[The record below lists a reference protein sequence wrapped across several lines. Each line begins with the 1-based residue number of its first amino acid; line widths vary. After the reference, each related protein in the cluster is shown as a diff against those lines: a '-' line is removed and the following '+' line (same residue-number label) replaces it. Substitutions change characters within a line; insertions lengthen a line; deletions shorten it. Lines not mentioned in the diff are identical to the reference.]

1 MKRVVLLIVLMCSF
15 GNMLRAQ
22 SCGDT
27 PNDVKL
33 KWMTDQIAEIH
44 NRVMTG
50 ATIEGVQKE
59 MNIPLTILLE
69 DVSLESGRRLLRY
82 DKLSDISSVECYFC
96 FGGNN
101 RVEFAGVVIAGT
113 YNEIDDVLRK
123 NDFYLDEM
131 LDKQIACYKNKYSK
145 VQADVIRA
153 QGQGIQYSVNM
164 RGPEGFQYITSE
176 QYVFLKRREAIDEV
190 MLQANTKGVEMS
202 TALKDSISRQIGKML
217 YEFCCA
223 NKVRSAE
230 LHFDDYIV
238 ISKSGEMIPQM
249 SPIKFKN
256 GDLEFKNGAYW
267 IKNGAYWTNESYIG
281 NGEVLADMI
290 GRIVSSMSFAPQH
303 ITVLDTSFVA
313 KVYGIV
319 PVQYEFANAE
329 FCVLLHDGY
338 LEYKESSKQN
348 KSMYAA
354 HYTYL
359 NQYLNELNYGKGE
372 YRINLKVSRIDKEY
386 EYDCKILKF
395 KPFSKNK
402 KDVQLPQGDKIPP
415 KFSQCKFSDWLNRE
429 LNDSHIFRVYAEENW
444 ARNNKDR
451 NAAEV
456 IFTVSERGEVC
467 NVKMQGVA
475 DGTLQKEILRIFL
488 TSPQWTPGYMG
499 KTKVP
504 VTYSIP
510 IYY

>member
-1 MKRVVLLIVLMCSF
+1 MKIVVLLIVLMCSF

-22 SCGDT
+22 SCGDS

-82 DKLSDISSVECYFC
+82 DKLSDISSVECHFC

-145 VQADVIRA
+145 VQAAVIRA

-164 RGPEGFQYITSE
+164 RGSEGFQYITSE

-202 TALKDSISRQIGKML
+202 AALKDSISRQIGKML
-217 YEFCCA
+217 YESCCA
-223 NKVRSAE
+223 NKVHSAE

-256 GDLEFKNGAYW
+256 GY
-267 IKNGAYWTNESYIG
+267 YWTNKSYIT

-338 LEYKESSKQN
+338 LEYKKSSKQN

-415 KFSQCKFSDWLNRE
+415 KFSTMTQRKFSDWLNQE
-429 LNDSHIFRVYAEENW
+429 FNDSHIFRVYAEENW
-444 ARNNKDR
+444 DRNKKKS

-456 IFTVSERGEVC
+456 TFTVSEHGEVC
-467 NVKMQGVA
+467 NVKIQGVA
-475 DGTLQKEILRIFL
+475 DEALHKELLRIFL
-488 TSPQWTPGYMG
+488 SSPQWTPGYIG

-504 VTYSIP
+504 ITYSLP